1 MESVSVC
8 REGILP
14 LFQSNYLCLFFFFN
28 MLNCLKQ
35 NFYVYGNSP
44 PDWHPQPF
52 MTQSSP
58 TPGNDAL
65 STDGR
70 GTRFI
75 LLYVGPEGTFRDR
88 RTRARSCS
96 HKSEIEIKNLNIV
109 WLDHLCILI
118 QQWSLF
124 LEHRCF
130 WCLLFILFYATHIK
144 EDDDKGA
151 VFCTGVG
158 LGDGKGL

>member
-1 MESVSVC
+1 
-8 REGILP
+8 
-14 LFQSNYLCLFFFFN
+14 

-35 NFYVYGNSP
+35 KSYIYGNSP

-75 LLYVGPEGTFRDR
+75 LSYVGPEGTFRDR

-96 HKSEIEIKNLNIV
+96 HKSKIEKTISPSKCVTLSSLYLETTLKLV
-109 WLDHLCILI
+109 FRTPVFLVFYGVYFSFYSVQTIL
-118 QQWSLF
+118 QKMM
-124 LEHRCF
+124 
-130 WCLLFILFYATHIK
+130 TK
-144 EDDDKGA
+144 EQ
-151 VFCTGVG
+151 
-158 LGDGKGL
+158 